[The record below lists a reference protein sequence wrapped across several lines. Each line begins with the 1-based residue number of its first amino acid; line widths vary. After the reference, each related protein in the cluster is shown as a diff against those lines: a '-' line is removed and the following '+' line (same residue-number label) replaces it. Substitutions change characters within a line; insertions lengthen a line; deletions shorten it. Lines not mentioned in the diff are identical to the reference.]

1 MPSRIKEY
9 NSKQFEIKTAIV
21 NKKSKRPSVKRKQ
34 WTEESMLSAMKAVED
49 GEKVSTA
56 ARYLL
61 EMLDLKSCLVTDQ

>member
-1 MPSRIKEY
+1 M
-9 NSKQFEIKTAIV
+9 
-21 NKKSKRPSVKRKQ
+21 KRKQ

-56 ARYLL
+56 ARSLL